1 MELLG
6 IRTVA
11 FVQAYAT
18 VIARRVTATRKQER
32 GEGVISAALVVLIIA
47 FLAVA
52 MWAAYQKLFAHA
64 AEVTTKQVDLIGQ

>member
-18 VIARRVTATRKQER
+18 VIARRVTVTRKQER

-52 MWAAYQKLFAHA
+52 MWAAYQNLFAHA